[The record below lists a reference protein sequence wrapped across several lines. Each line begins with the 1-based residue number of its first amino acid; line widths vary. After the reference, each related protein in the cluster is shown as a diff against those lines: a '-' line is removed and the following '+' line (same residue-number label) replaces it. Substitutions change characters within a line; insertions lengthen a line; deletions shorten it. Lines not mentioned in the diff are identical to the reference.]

1 MKLVLFDLDNTLL
14 DGDSDY
20 EWAQFLI
27 EKEILDRDEYE
38 SRNQDFYREYQNGTL
53 DIVEFLDFQLRP
65 LSEYSR
71 AQLNQWHEEFMKV
84 KVHPMITQAAR
95 DLVLQFSGD
104 LVAIVTATNS
114 FITRPIADEFGIEHL
129 IATEP
134 EEIEGEFTGNVVG
147 EPSFREGKVSRVNQW
162 LNAIDLSLTSFEETL
177 FFSDAINDLPLLD
190 VVQTPI
196 AVNLDPKLLDHARL
210 KGWEVLQLHRKQ

>member
-177 FFSDAINDLPLLD
+177 FFSDSINDLPLLD

-196 AVNLDPKLLDHARL
+196 AVNPDPKLLDHARL